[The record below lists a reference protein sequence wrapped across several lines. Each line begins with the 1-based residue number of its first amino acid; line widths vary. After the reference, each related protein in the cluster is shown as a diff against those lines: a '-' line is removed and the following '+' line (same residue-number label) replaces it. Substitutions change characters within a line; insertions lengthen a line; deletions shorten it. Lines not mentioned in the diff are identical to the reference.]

1 MSWIEPDAWLDAGGA
16 RAGGL
21 RARYRPR
28 GEEDALARA
37 LADDPRRVIALVGPP
52 GAGTSRLGLELARRW
67 VAAGGRAWY
76 RDPIPAPD
84 PHGEVDALAARL
96 AGLDAAASPLVI
108 LDGPDRDEALAPL
121 AELCQRRLHPR
132 LRVLVPCDH
141 DTAPDLPA
149 LTGLPRGS
157 ILVALV
163 DGGGAG
169 AGADGVATP
178 PPPLPTDVAVTA
190 LLPLVLA
197 GRAPA
202 GADPDLALLVE
213 RGLAAPDRDR
223 ATVVCTIEE
232 RTRRALAGREVLDAP
247 DGAARLAAVRERHP
261 GLAPA
266 IARTLVRWTRG
277 DLPAALVPIVSA
289 LDGDGLAG
297 VLDLAARGILPAPPL
312 ARALADQA
320 RALAGDDASAGDTG
334 ADDDAVAEAH
344 AALAEVRAELARL
357 RRDRPA
363 LEAALAAA
371 VARARTPARRGRL
384 LRAQASLARSR
395 ALAQQAV
402 DEAAVAGAARP
413 HAAAL
418 ATLAELCQAEG
429 EVARARAGY
438 ARAAGLL
445 DAVGALA
452 PAATLRAA
460 AAALAAEAGDL
471 DDAAPSIARVVADR
485 RALGDAQGALFALD
499 RLASWELQRDRADD
513 ARRAAEDACELA
525 TAIGDLRGVG
535 YARWLLGALAERG
548 GDGRLAMAHYA
559 ASLDAY
565 ADLGDVPDR
574 VVASLASLQRA
585 YAPAEPPPPAD
596 AAGLAAPTP
605 ASERLVPLR
614 RRPP

>member
-320 RALAGDDASAGDTG
+320 RALAG
-334 ADDDAVAEAH
+334 
-344 AALAEVRAELARL
+344 
-357 RRDRPA
+357 
-363 LEAALAAA
+363 
-371 VARARTPARRGRL
+371 ARRGPDR
-384 LRAQASLARSR
+384 
-395 ALAQQAV
+395 
-402 DEAAVAGAARP
+402 AGAPAPRSP
-413 HAAAL
+413 
-418 ATLAELCQAEG
+418 
-429 EVARARAGY
+429 RAGY